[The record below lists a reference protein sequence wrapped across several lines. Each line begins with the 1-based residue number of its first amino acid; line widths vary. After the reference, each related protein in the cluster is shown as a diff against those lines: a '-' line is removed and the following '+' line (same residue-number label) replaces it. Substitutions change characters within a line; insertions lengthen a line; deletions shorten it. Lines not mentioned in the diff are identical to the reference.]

1 MNAGTKTAA
10 RMPSPVSGK
19 SLTLPMLLAFI
30 SILMALGVV
39 YVKHENRLLTTEI
52 ERLRQDHD
60 RLEME
65 WSQLQ
70 LEEAA
75 LAHHGRIE
83 ALARDQLGMSEPR
96 DYVVVEQPKSS
107 APATDGRSGDAR

>member
-1 MNAGTKTAA
+1 MNQAQLGWKLRALLSRRGLA
-10 RMPSPVSGK
+10 
-19 SLTLPMLLAFI
+19 LPLLLAGI
-30 SILMALGVV
+30 TLLMALAVV
-39 YVKHENRLLTTEI
+39 RVKHENRLLTTQI

-75 LAHHGRIE
+75 LAHHARIE
-83 ALARDQLGMSEPR
+83 TLARSQLGMAEPR
-96 DYVVVEQPKSS
+96 DYVVVKKPSLRQG
-107 APATDGRSGDAR
+107 AIAQ

>member
-1 MNAGTKTAA
+1 MSGTSKSSTPATRSNGTLLMGLAA
-10 RMPSPVSGK
+10 
-19 SLTLPMLLAFI
+19 LT
-30 SILMALGVV
+30 ILSALFVV
-39 YVKHENRLLTTEI
+39 RVKHENRLLTTEI
-52 ERLRQDHD
+52 ERQRQERD

-83 ALARDQLGMSEPR
+83 ALAREQLGMSEPR
-96 DYVVVEQPKSS
+96 DYVIVEQGKRH
-107 APATDGRSGDAR
+107 GGGDR